1 MKTSNIRCFVSR
13 KGLPD
18 MPADLTA
25 LKSTLSWAIPV
36 PDRTEI
42 PDSFKSEYD
51 LHFKADEAPYILYN
65 PIQDHLRSLSDEKL
79 ICLVPDRLVILA
91 ANHSPFICKF
101 SDVVY
106 FRQEEE
112 LLAYSLTILTQTD
125 EVRID
130 YNAACADLFEPVIS
144 HLRIRGETA
153 KTGHAEWQRLSE
165 LGRQDLKFTNYA
177 RQVLRDSGNLS
188 DLVYQPELV
197 VDNQTIV
204 DTSLLLL
211 TETELCWVCN
221 ERKEWINEPVYGG
234 VFSITGRAAI
244 AGHEI
249 ISAAD
254 NGLYQLIITLLGNYH
269 WRIPFTA
276 DRREAIEKLL
286 QSL

>member
-1 MKTSNIRCFVSR
+1 
-13 KGLPD
+13 

-91 ANHSPFICKF
+91 ANHSPFVCSF

-125 EVRID
+125 EVRVD

-144 HLRIRGETA
+144 HLRIRGENSQDWPWRMA
-153 KTGHAEWQRLSE
+153 ASVRTGPARI
-165 LGRQDLKFTNYA
+165 LKFTNYA
-177 RQVLRDSGNLS
+177 RQVMRDSGNLV

-221 ERKEWINEPVYGG
+221 ERKGM
-234 VFSITGRAAI
+234 
-244 AGHEI
+244 
-249 ISAAD
+249 D
-254 NGLYQLIITLLGNYH
+254 Q
-269 WRIPFTA
+269 
-276 DRREAIEKLL
+276 
-286 QSL
+286 